1 LHKVR
6 ANILSGNV
14 DYSIFVN
21 RVIKKYLVEITRTAH
36 ISRSANSVA
45 SPDYQRGV
53 CLWFAVKRR
62 RTIMIDK
69 TKTKLALI
77 ATVAALG
84 IAMPAAA
91 MAQSAY
97 TTGSAASRAA
107 AGYSSPYGGG
117 GGLYD
122 YAPGYGYDRGQ
133 VRQWQDRS
141 GDYYR
146 NGEF

>member
-1 LHKVR
+1 
-6 ANILSGNV
+6 
-14 DYSIFVN
+14 
-21 RVIKKYLVEITRTAH
+21 
-36 ISRSANSVA
+36 
-45 SPDYQRGV
+45 
-53 CLWFAVKRR
+53 
-62 RTIMIDK
+62 MIDK

-117 GGLYD
+117 GGGLYD